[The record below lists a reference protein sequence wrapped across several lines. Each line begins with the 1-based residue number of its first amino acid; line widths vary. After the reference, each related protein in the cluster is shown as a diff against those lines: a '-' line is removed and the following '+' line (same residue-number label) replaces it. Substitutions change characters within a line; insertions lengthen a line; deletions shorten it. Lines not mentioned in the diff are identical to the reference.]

1 MYNSHQRTER
11 GAYVGGITKVT
22 IEFYVVAALETFKL
36 ASSNIHIP
44 ERAIPPAG
52 CPLNSSVG
60 PPRRAGT
67 DLAGR
72 SVASILPS
80 TCPSG
85 AASKVRTTFGTS
97 LRTLP
102 CRGAPA
108 EQMTLTVTRGRPK
121 SLATPPPDLP
131 RQIPAFAS
139 ARPQQSE
146 QTAPSPP
153 QHLPI
158 ASQYGREALHI
169 AVLNTNRQTNT
180 RPSQTQKPK
189 PNPPKWLPLRAT
201 PSRRPLSTPR
211 SSPPSPATTTSSR
224 STVRLYPPLDVH
236 TSPS

>member
-121 SLATPPPDLP
+121 S
-131 RQIPAFAS
+131 
-139 ARPQQSE
+139 
-146 QTAPSPP
+146 
-153 QHLPI
+153 
-158 ASQYGREALHI
+158 
-169 AVLNTNRQTNT
+169 
-180 RPSQTQKPK
+180 
-189 PNPPKWLPLRAT
+189 WLPLLLTYPAKY
-201 PSRRPLSTPR
+201 PL
-211 SSPPSPATTTSSR
+211 
-224 STVRLYPPLDVH
+224 LPLLALNKVNRQLPLPLN
-236 TSPS
+236 TCR